1 MVCRISPANRQ
12 NPPIKEPQQGA
23 RSNPPKLHFRALAPT
38 AEFFWVMRINPVSPG
53 LPGQFGGQ
61 DDDNGMGRFG
71 AAPRRQHLMIP
82 PEDRQT
88 FPFREFT

>member
-1 MVCRISPANRQ
+1 
-12 NPPIKEPQQGA
+12 
-23 RSNPPKLHFRALAPT
+23 
-38 AEFFWVMRINPVSPG
+38 VMRINPVSFGRPD
-53 LPGQFGGQ
+53 QFGVQG
-61 DDDNGMGRFG
+61 DGNGMGRFG